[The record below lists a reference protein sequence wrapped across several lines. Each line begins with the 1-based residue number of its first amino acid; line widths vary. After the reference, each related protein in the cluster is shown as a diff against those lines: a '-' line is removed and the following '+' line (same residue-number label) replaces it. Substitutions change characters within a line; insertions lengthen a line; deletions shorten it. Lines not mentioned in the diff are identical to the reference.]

1 MTTTKPP
8 SQPIEKW
15 TEKDV
20 QLWLMTEVKV
30 QETCAV
36 KFCEEEVSGDI
47 LVELE
52 KTDILGLGI
61 KHGPAVKITSYL
73 ESLKKGSQHESQIPA
88 YVENWTKQ
96 QVFKDFLDLEVKG
109 GPAVKILKKLGQL
122 KNNSEPTL
130 KPIPHTSTDQTEAAK
145 PTQPELSLAEARATK
160 QPESQKKIES
170 KTDEL
175 VEKDFEKSQVP
186 FKKAS
191 EKEEMHQPKP
201 KDYGARRKETTRTT
215 VLPDVPKITVEIQ
228 KTLDNLLK
236 DDLKRFHFHEYTKST
251 NNMIPKGKLEG
262 KDTMDTAKL
271 MTEHYGEKEALR
283 ITIDILRNIDQRE
296 LALQLEKGWVRQPM

>member
-96 QVFKDFLDLEVKG
+96 QVKQWLLQHVNIYSKYAERLHEEDVSGDCLVCFNNQDFLDLEVKG

-228 KTLDNLLK
+228 KTFDNLLK
-236 DDLKRFHFHEYTKST
+236 RL
-251 NNMIPKGKLEG
+251 PKK
-262 KDTMDTAKL
+262 
-271 MTEHYGEKEALR
+271 
-283 ITIDILRNIDQRE
+283 ISF
-296 LALQLEKGWVRQPM
+296 P